1 MPSAITVF
9 GSKSP
14 LVAEAYVIFND
25 NDTVIVSGLT
35 STNGKINVFAWTQI
49 KEHDRTRLVFLSKQ
63 KKVIFAC
70 LGMDGTRKG
79 IIDEEIGR
87 VRFVS

>member
-1 MPSAITVF
+1 M
-9 GSKSP
+9 
-14 LVAEAYVIFND
+14 AYVIFND
-25 NDTVIVSGLT
+25 NDTAIVSGLA

-49 KEHDRTRLVFLSKQ
+49 NGRDRTRLVSLSKQ

-79 IIDEEIGR
+79 VIDEENGR
-87 VRFVS
+87 VRFLS